1 MANDSA
7 EGSERAERIVSIQL
21 LRFLAA
27 LGVLIAHAE
36 LLSYHLGQ
44 FLGVN
49 LARVPLALKGGV
61 GVDLFFAISGFVMVH
76 SSRRLYG
83 APGGRGTFATRRL
96 VRIVPL
102 YWLGTLVAL
111 AWTLHFGPRP
121 DTASIVQSFAFIP
134 FRSDAGSGRVAP
146 VLETGWTLNYEMLF
160 YLLFAATLAPT
171 ARATV
176 RRVALVLGAFVLL
189 RMAVDLPLPLAAW
202 GRPIILEFAAGMG
215 IALLH
220 SRGVTLPVPARL
232 ALLAAAAVLVM
243 LGDPDWASD
252 IAGWDRVLT
261 WGLAGVAILGAAT
274 MGPWRITAPQWW
286 NFGGDIS
293 YALYLCHLPLI
304 IAAQMAWRHFRL
316 PYGPGLEVLFV
327 TGTTLASLIAAAII
341 HLAVERPLTRWLN
354 ARLGA
359 GRLPCPAPA

>member
-1 MANDSA
+1 M
-7 EGSERAERIVSIQL
+7 
-21 LRFLAA
+21 
-27 LGVLIAHAE
+27 
-36 LLSYHLGQ
+36 
-44 FLGVN
+44 
-49 LARVPLALKGGV
+49 
-61 GVDLFFAISGFVMVH
+61 DLFFAISGFVMVH
-76 SSRRLYG
+76 SPRRLYG

-111 AWTLHFGPRP
+111 A
-121 DTASIVQSFAFIP
+121 
-134 FRSDAGSGRVAP
+134 
-146 VLETGWTLNYEMLF
+146 
-160 YLLFAATLAPT
+160 PT

-176 RRVALVLGAFVLL
+176 RRVALVLAVFVLL
-189 RMAVDLPLPLAAW
+189 RMAFDLPLPLGAW

-243 LGDPDWASD
+243 LAEPDWASD

-261 WGLAGVAILGAAT
+261 WGLAGAAILAAAT
-274 MGPWRITAPQWW
+274 LGPWRIAAPRWW

-304 IAAQMAWRHFRL
+304 VAAQMTWRHFRL
-316 PYGPGLEVLFV
+316 PYGPSLEVLFV
-327 TGTTLASLIAAAII
+327 TGTTLASLIAAATI
-341 HLAVERPLTRWLN
+341 HMAVERPLTRWLN

-359 GRLPCPAPA
+359 GRPPSPAPA